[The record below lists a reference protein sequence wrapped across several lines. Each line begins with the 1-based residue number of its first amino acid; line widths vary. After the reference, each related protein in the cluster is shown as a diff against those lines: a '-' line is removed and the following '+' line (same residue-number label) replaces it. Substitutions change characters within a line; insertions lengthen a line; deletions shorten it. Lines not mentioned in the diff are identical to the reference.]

1 MGLQRYEK
9 ISSYLRQ
16 LGDFGKM
23 TTIKNEEIKVVAFD
37 ADDTLWENEGL
48 FRAAEREVA
57 EVLKKYGDYEHIS
70 SELYK
75 TETKNMP
82 DYGFGAMAY
91 TLSMME
97 TAIRVTGKKLTAKQ
111 AEKIIESGRKLLHN
125 PATPL
130 PGVTETLSN
139 LKGRYRL
146 AIITKGDLFDQEKKI
161 VRSGLKAYF
170 DEIFIVS
177 DKDREHYEDLCSKM
191 SIRPPELLSVGN
203 SFKSDIAPVLEIGG
217 WAVHIPS
224 TATWQLEHTEEYDHP
239 RLHKIGNISL
249 LPALLGL

>member
-1 MGLQRYEK
+1 
-9 ISSYLRQ
+9 
-16 LGDFGKM
+16 M
-23 TTIKNEEIKVVAFD
+23 TMIKSEEIKVVAFD

-57 EVLKKYGDYEHIS
+57 EVLKEYGDYEHIS
-70 SELYK
+70 AELYK

-97 TAIRVTGKKLTAKQ
+97 TAIRVTGKKLTADQ

-130 PGVTETLSN
+130 PGVIETLSKIRN
-139 LKGRYRL
+139 SGRYRL
-146 AIITKGDLFDQEKKI
+146 ALITKGDLFDQEKKI
-161 VRSGLKAYF
+161 ARSGLKAFF

-203 SFKSDIAPVLEIGG
+203 SFKSDIAPVLELGG
-217 WAVHIPS
+217 WAVHIP
-224 TATWQLEHTEEYDHP
+224 APNIWQLEHTEVYAHP
-239 RLHKIGNISL
+239 HLCTLPGISA
-249 LPALLGL
+249 LPTALGL